1 MAAGGRWSKVEEAA
15 EARGGLARENSVYLQ
30 GGRQSVAL
38 TRNSREENL
47 CKQVRKGR
55 NEQ

>member
-1 MAAGGRWSKVEEAA
+1 MTWSKVEEAA
-15 EARGGLARENSVYLQ
+15 EARGGLGRENSVYLQ
-30 GGRQSVAL
+30 GGRQPVAL

-47 CKQVRKGR
+47 FKQVRKGR